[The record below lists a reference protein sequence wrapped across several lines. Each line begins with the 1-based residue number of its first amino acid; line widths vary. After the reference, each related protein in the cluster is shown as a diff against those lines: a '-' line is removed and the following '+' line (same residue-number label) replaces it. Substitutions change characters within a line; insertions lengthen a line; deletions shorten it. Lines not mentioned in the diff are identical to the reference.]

1 MTTEITAETAA
12 AQEPAEPQDK
22 RTYPQTWIWDEHGD
36 VIEGT
41 YVELSEAHTRF
52 DGEPRPIL
60 VLEVAGEKRTVWL
73 FHTALQNQLREE
85 LLRRPDNELRVG
97 EPIRIERLGKQES
110 ENGFTYMNYRA
121 SFPESPKRS
130 ALNILGGSGGRAEL
144 EGEPESE
151 LDDGI
156 PF

>member
-1 MTTEITAETAA
+1 LSTQTTEET
-12 AQEPAEPQDK
+12 K
-22 RTYPQTWIWDEHGD
+22 TKYPGTWRWDEDGD

-52 DGEPRPIL
+52 DSETRPIL
-60 VLEVAGEKRTVWL
+60 VLEVNGEQRTVWL

-85 LLRRPDNELRVG
+85 LLRRSDNELRVG
-97 EPIRIERLGKQES
+97 EPVRIERLGEQKS
-110 ENGFTYMNYRA
+110 ENGFIYMNYRA

-130 ALNILGGSGGRAEL
+130 PLDILGGPTRQGP
-144 EGEPESE
+144 EPESE
-151 LDDGI
+151 PDDGI